1 MFIEHCQ
8 MVHGMKFK
16 TKSGISIPPPTAT
29 PTPAATPT
37 SGVKRKLGDNGNN
50 CEW

>member
-29 PTPAATPT
+29 PT